1 MPDAALL
8 AGGGGHEREEEVVVV
23 SPERLGVLNMI
34 EVFLEVT
41 FSSPSPLQDIVVAT
55 LIGMT

>member
-8 AGGGGHEREEEVVVV
+8 AGGGGHEREEEEVVV

-34 EVFLEVT
+34 IKVFDCLEW
-41 FSSPSPLQDIVVAT
+41 FR
-55 LIGMT
+55 